1 MPNGKTTVAL
11 SGRGIAVHRGLSQFS
26 RRGERRLSKGRIR
39 RENGTVPLMQTVTG
53 MVPDRTIGRYLLLTV
68 ILAAVYAV
76 WLPVRWVTGW

>member
-11 SGRGIAVHRGLSQFS
+11 S
-26 RRGERRLSKGRIR
+26 
-39 RENGTVPLMQTVTG
+39 G